1 MIQAIKTLF
10 KLTALLLIGVSWH
23 VNAIAENSAEE
34 DLRYEQIFS
43 QAIEGPATIPL
54 ADQAT
59 FALPEGMI
67 FLPAEEAN
75 QYMELI
81 GNNQL
86 LGRLG
91 IVMAANDDSE
101 WMADI
106 LFEDVGY
113 VPDQEAREWD
123 TDALFASLQEGDKEQ
138 NKIRREKG
146 IAEIEMVAWIQKP
159 TYDEKNNRLIWAVD
173 LKEVGPYANPEL
185 DNTVN
190 YNTYVLGREGYIE
203 VGFITATDR
212 IQEEQ
217 HIAQAL
223 LSRIHFNSGKAY
235 ADFDPNTDAV
245 YQQGLTSLIGGIT
258 LATKLGVLA
267 LISAFILK
275 FWKIFAIALL
285 VIGIAL
291 RGFLR
296 KKNKKQGSD
305 NIVE

>member
-1 MIQAIKTLF
+1 MLQAIKTF
-10 KLTALLLIGVSWH
+10 IKLTALLLLGVSWH
-23 VNAIAENSAEE
+23 LNANAENTAEE
-34 DLRYEQIFS
+34 DMLYEQIFS

-59 FALPEGMI
+59 FDLPAGMI
-67 FLPAEEAN
+67 FLPAEDAN

-91 IVMAANDDSE
+91 IVMEDNEDSE

-113 VPDQEAREWD
+113 VSDKEAREWD
-123 TDALFASLQEGDKEQ
+123 TEALFETLREGDEEQ
-138 NKIRREKG
+138 NKIRRERG

-159 TYDEKNNRLIWAVD
+159 TYDEKTNRLIWAVD

-203 VGFITATDR
+203 VGFITGAKR

-217 HIAQAL
+217 QIAQDL
-223 LSRIHFNSGKAY
+223 LSRIRFNSGKAY
-235 ADFDPNTDAV
+235 ADFNPNTDAV
-245 YQQGLTSLIGGIT
+245 YEQGLTSLIGGIT
-258 LATKLGVLA
+258 LAAKLGIFA

-275 FWKIFAIALL
+275 FWKVLAIALF
-285 VIGIAL
+285 VIGIVVTGL
-291 RGFLR
+291 LR
-296 KKNKKQGSD
+296 KKNKKSANG